1 MKTFK
6 PQFYDLRQ
14 TVKIS
19 FVVTFDDHKK
29 LKAEAKRAGM
39 TLPDFCRKK
48 LNVPTAAEL
57 KTMRTEREKEYKKR
71 NLLLT
76 KYLNSNE
83 TIN

>member
-29 LKAEAKRAGM
+29 LKAETKQAGM

-48 LNVPTAAEL
+48 LNIPSVDEL
-57 KTMRTEREKEYKKR
+57 KARRAEREKNYKKR
-71 NLLLT
+71 NPF
-76 KYLNSNE
+76 Y
-83 TIN
+83 